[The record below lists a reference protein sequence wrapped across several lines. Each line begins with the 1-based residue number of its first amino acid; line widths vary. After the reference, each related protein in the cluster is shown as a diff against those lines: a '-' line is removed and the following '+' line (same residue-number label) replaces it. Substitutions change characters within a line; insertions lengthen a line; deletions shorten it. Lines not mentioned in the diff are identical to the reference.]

1 MSAVEKYAPGFFC
14 WAELGTTDAKA
25 GKAFYAALFGW
36 QANDLPLGPDSFY
49 TMLQIGGKEIGALYQ
64 LDESMLRMGV
74 PPHWLLYVAV
84 SSADESAARAKA
96 LGGTAMKEPFDVFDA
111 GRMAVIQDPTGGVF
125 ALWQA
130 NRSIGARI
138 TAELHTMCWCEL
150 VSSDRPKA
158 LEFYTKLFGWSTK
171 AGAAGTADYT
181 EVFNQGQP
189 IGGMMQMDAKWGG
202 IPSHWM
208 PYFSVANCDSSAG
221 KSKELG
227 GSAQVPPTDIPDV
240 GRFAVLADPQGAVF
254 AIVQLVGAQ

>member
-14 WAELGTTDAKA
+14 WAELGTTDAA
-25 GKAFYAALFGW
+25 SGKAFYTALFGW
-36 QANDLPLGPDSFY
+36 QPNDLPLGPDSFY
-49 TMLQIGGKEIGALYQ
+49 TMLQIGGKEIGAMYQ
-64 LDESMLRMGV
+64 LDEATRRMGV
-74 PPHWLLYVAV
+74 PPHWLQYIAVA
-84 SSADESAARAKA
+84 SADESAARAKA

-138 TAELHTMCWCEL
+138 AGELHTICWSEL

-171 AGAAGTADYT
+171 AGEPGTADYT
-181 EVFNQGQP
+181 EIFNQGRP
-189 IGGMMQMDAKWGG
+189 IGGMMQMDARWGD

-208 PYFSVANCDSSAG
+208 PYFSVANCDASAG
-221 KSKELG
+221 KSKDLG
-227 GSAQVPPTDIPDV
+227 GSAQVPPIDIPDV